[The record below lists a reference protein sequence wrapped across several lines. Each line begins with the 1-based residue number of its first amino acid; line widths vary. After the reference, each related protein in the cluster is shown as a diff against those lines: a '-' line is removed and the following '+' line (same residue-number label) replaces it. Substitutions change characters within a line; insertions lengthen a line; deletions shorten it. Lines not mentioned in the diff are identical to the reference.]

1 MATLIESNPYF
12 TIELFRDDIAMVM
25 KSIGNKEC
33 LRLFCNFLGINL
45 EKCQLPK
52 TTFSWSLALKE
63 EKNHGK
69 KLALLSA
76 KSWVL
81 RNKLYATIHDP
92 YIYTL
97 NEIENTDVFDDL
109 DDEDQTA
116 IDSLF
121 DDEIPE
127 KMVEVTILKS
137 TTVNGKKLVK
147 DTILEVTE
155 ENATKLVDDGKA
167 KISEAEEPKKAK

>member
-1 MATLIESNPYF
+1 MGEEETPKLHKDRNKILMQYAEQSFSAALDEINSS
-12 TIELFRDDIAMVM
+12 L
-25 KSIGNKEC
+25 KS
-33 LRLFCNFLGINL
+33 
-45 EKCQLPK
+45 
-52 TTFSWSLALKE
+52 

-81 RNKLYATIHDP
+81 RNKLYASIHDP

-97 NEIENTDVFDDL
+97 NEIENTDVFDDM
-109 DDEDQTA
+109 DDEDQSA
-116 IDSLF
+116 IDNLF
-121 DDEIPE
+121 DDEAPE
-127 KMVEVTILKS
+127 KMVEVVILKTS
-137 TTVNGKKLVK
+137 TINGKKLVK

-167 KISEAEEPKKAK
+167 KISEAEEPEKSK

>member
-1 MATLIESNPYF
+1 MADEETSKLHKDRNKILMQHAEQSF
-12 TIELFRDDIAMVM
+12 TEALDEINASL
-25 KSIGNKEC
+25 KS
-33 LRLFCNFLGINL
+33 
-45 EKCQLPK
+45 
-52 TTFSWSLALKE
+52 
-63 EKNHGK
+63 EKNHSK

-81 RNKLYATIHDP
+81 RNKLYVSLHDP

-97 NEIENTDVFDDL
+97 NEIENTDVFDDI

-116 IDSLF
+116 IDNLF
-121 DDEIPE
+121 DEVPE

-155 ENATKLVDDGKA
+155 ENANKLVDDGKA
-167 KISEAEEPKKAK
+167 KISEAEEPEKG

>member
-1 MATLIESNPYF
+1 MAEEETSKLHKDRNKILMQHAEQSF
-12 TIELFRDDIAMVM
+12 TEALDEINASL
-25 KSIGNKEC
+25 KS
-33 LRLFCNFLGINL
+33 
-45 EKCQLPK
+45 
-52 TTFSWSLALKE
+52 
-63 EKNHGK
+63 EKNHSK

-81 RNKLYATIHDP
+81 RNKLYASLHDP

-97 NEIENTDVFDDL
+97 NEIENTDVFDDI

-116 IDSLF
+116 IDNLF
-121 DDEIPE
+121 DDEAPEKPEKPE

-155 ENATKLVDDGKA
+155 ENANKLVDDGKA
-167 KISEAEEPKKAK
+167 KISEAKEPEKS

>member
-1 MATLIESNPYF
+1 MADEETSKLHKDRNKILMQHAEQSFTEALDEINASLES
-12 TIELFRDDIAMVM
+12 
-25 KSIGNKEC
+25 
-33 LRLFCNFLGINL
+33 
-45 EKCQLPK
+45 
-52 TTFSWSLALKE
+52 
-63 EKNHGK
+63 EKNHSK

-81 RNKLYATIHDP
+81 RNKLYVSLHDP

-97 NEIENTDVFDDL
+97 NEIENTDVFDDI

-116 IDSLF
+116 IDNLF
-121 DDEIPE
+121 DDEAPEKSE

-155 ENATKLVDDGKA
+155 ENANKLVDDGKA
-167 KISEAEEPKKAK
+167 KISEAKEPEKG

>member
-1 MATLIESNPYF
+1 MGEEETPKLHKDRNKILMQYAEQSFSGALDEINAS
-12 TIELFRDDIAMVM
+12 L
-25 KSIGNKEC
+25 KS
-33 LRLFCNFLGINL
+33 
-45 EKCQLPK
+45 
-52 TTFSWSLALKE
+52 

-81 RNKLYATIHDP
+81 RNKLYASIHDP

-97 NEIENTDVFDDL
+97 NEIENTDVFDDM
-109 DDEDQTA
+109 DDEDQSA

-121 DDEIPE
+121 DDEAPE
-127 KMVEVTILKS
+127 KMIEVVILKT

-155 ENATKLVDDGKA
+155 ENATKLVDDKKA
-167 KISEAEEPKKAK
+167 KISEAEESEKSK

>member
-1 MATLIESNPYF
+1 MAEEETSKLHKYRNKILMQYADQSFSGALEEINSS
-12 TIELFRDDIAMVM
+12 L
-25 KSIGNKEC
+25 KS
-33 LRLFCNFLGINL
+33 
-45 EKCQLPK
+45 
-52 TTFSWSLALKE
+52 
-63 EKNHGK
+63 EKNHSK

-81 RNKLYATIHDP
+81 RNKLYASLHDP

-97 NEIENTDVFDDL
+97 NEIENTDVFDDVG
-109 DDEDQTA
+109 DEDQTA
-116 IDSLF
+116 IDNLF
-121 DDEIPE
+121 DDEAPV
-127 KMVEVTILKS
+127 KMVEITILKS

-167 KISEAEEPKKAK
+167 KFSETEEPEKG

>member
-1 MATLIESNPYF
+1 MAQEETPKLHKDRNKILMKYAEQSFSDALDEINSSLES
-12 TIELFRDDIAMVM
+12 
-25 KSIGNKEC
+25 
-33 LRLFCNFLGINL
+33 
-45 EKCQLPK
+45 
-52 TTFSWSLALKE
+52 
-63 EKNHGK
+63 EKNHTK

-81 RNKLYATIHDP
+81 RNKLYATLHDP

-116 IDSLF
+116 IDNLF
-121 DDEIPE
+121 DDEAPE

-137 TTVNGKKLVK
+137 SSVNGKKLAK

-155 ENATKLVDDGKA
+155 ENAKKLVEDGKA
-167 KISEAEEPKKAK
+167 KISEAEQPEKG

>member
-1 MATLIESNPYF
+1 MADEETSKLHKDRNKILMQHAEQSF
-12 TIELFRDDIAMVM
+12 TEALDEINASL
-25 KSIGNKEC
+25 KS
-33 LRLFCNFLGINL
+33 
-45 EKCQLPK
+45 
-52 TTFSWSLALKE
+52 
-63 EKNHGK
+63 EKNHSK

-81 RNKLYATIHDP
+81 RNKLYVSLHDP

-97 NEIENTDVFDDL
+97 NEIENTDVFDDI
-109 DDEDQTA
+109 DDEEETA
-116 IDSLF
+116 IDNLF
-121 DDEIPE
+121 DDEAPEKPE

-155 ENATKLVDDGKA
+155 ENAKKLVGDGKA
-167 KISEAEEPKKAK
+167 RISETEEPKKAK

>member
-1 MATLIESNPYF
+1 
-12 TIELFRDDIAMVM
+12 MVEEDTPKLHKDRNKILM
-25 KSIGNKEC
+25 QYADQSFSSALDEINASLKS
-33 LRLFCNFLGINL
+33 
-45 EKCQLPK
+45 
-52 TTFSWSLALKE
+52 
-63 EKNHGK
+63 EKNHSK

-81 RNKLYATIHDP
+81 RNKLYASIHDP

-97 NEIENTDVFDDL
+97 NEIENTDVFDDM
-109 DDEDQTA
+109 DDEDQSA
-116 IDSLF
+116 IDNLF
-121 DDEIPE
+121 DDEAPE

-137 TTVNGKKLVK
+137 TTLNGKKLVK

-167 KISEAEEPKKAK
+167 KISEPEVSK

>member
-1 MATLIESNPYF
+1 MAQEETPKLHKDRNKI
-12 TIELFRDDIAMVM
+12 LM
-25 KSIGNKEC
+25 KYAEQSFSDALDE
-33 LRLFCNFLGINL
+33 IN
-45 EKCQLPK
+45 
-52 TTFSWSLALKE
+52 SSLQS
-63 EKNHGK
+63 EKNHTK

-81 RNKLYATIHDP
+81 RNKLYATLHDP

-116 IDSLF
+116 IDNLF
-121 DDEIPE
+121 DDEAPE

-137 TTVNGKKLVK
+137 STVNGKKLAK
-147 DTILEVTE
+147 DTIFEVTE
-155 ENATKLVDDGKA
+155 ENAKKLVEDGKA
-167 KISEAEEPKKAK
+167 KISEAEQPEKG

>member
-1 MATLIESNPYF
+1 MADEETSKLHKDRNKILMQHAEQSF
-12 TIELFRDDIAMVM
+12 TEALEEINASL
-25 KSIGNKEC
+25 KS
-33 LRLFCNFLGINL
+33 
-45 EKCQLPK
+45 
-52 TTFSWSLALKE
+52 
-63 EKNHGK
+63 EKNHSK

-81 RNKLYATIHDP
+81 RNKLYVSLHDP

-97 NEIENTDVFDDL
+97 NEIENTDVFDDI

-116 IDSLF
+116 IDNLF
-121 DDEIPE
+121 DDEADEADEAPE
-127 KMVEVTILKS
+127 KMVEVTIIKS

-155 ENATKLVDDGKA
+155 ENANKLVDDGKA
-167 KISEAEEPKKAK
+167 KISEAEEPKEG

>member
-1 MATLIESNPYF
+1 MGEEETPKLHKDRNKILMQYAEHSFSGALDEINAS
-12 TIELFRDDIAMVM
+12 L
-25 KSIGNKEC
+25 KS
-33 LRLFCNFLGINL
+33 
-45 EKCQLPK
+45 
-52 TTFSWSLALKE
+52 

-81 RNKLYATIHDP
+81 RNKLYASLHDP

-97 NEIENTDVFDDL
+97 NEIENTDVFDDIN
-109 DDEDQTA
+109 DEDQTA
-116 IDSLF
+116 IDNLF
-121 DDEIPE
+121 DDETPE

-137 TTVNGKKLVK
+137 TTVKGKKLPK

-155 ENATKLVDDGKA
+155 ENATKLVEEGKA
-167 KISEAEEPKKAK
+167 KISDAEEQKKG

>member
-1 MATLIESNPYF
+1 MAQEETPKLHKDRNKI
-12 TIELFRDDIAMVM
+12 LM
-25 KSIGNKEC
+25 KYAEQSFSDALDE
-33 LRLFCNFLGINL
+33 IN
-45 EKCQLPK
+45 
-52 TTFSWSLALKE
+52 SSLQS
-63 EKNHGK
+63 EKNHTK

-81 RNKLYATIHDP
+81 RNKLYATLHDP
-92 YIYTL
+92 YIYNL

-116 IDSLF
+116 IDNLF
-121 DDEIPE
+121 DDEAPE

-137 TTVNGKKLVK
+137 SSVNGKKLAK

-155 ENATKLVDDGKA
+155 ENAKKLVEDGKA
-167 KISEAEEPKKAK
+167 KISEAEQPEKG

>member
-1 MATLIESNPYF
+1 MGDEETPKLHKDRNKILMQYAEQSFSGALDEINAS
-12 TIELFRDDIAMVM
+12 L
-25 KSIGNKEC
+25 KS
-33 LRLFCNFLGINL
+33 
-45 EKCQLPK
+45 
-52 TTFSWSLALKE
+52 

-81 RNKLYATIHDP
+81 RNKPYASIHDP

-97 NEIENTDVFDDL
+97 NEIENTDVFDDM
-109 DDEDQTA
+109 DEENQSA

-121 DDEIPE
+121 DDEAPE
-127 KMVEVTILKS
+127 KMVEVVILKS
-137 TTVNGKKLVK
+137 TTINGKKLVK

-167 KISEAEEPKKAK
+167 KISEAEEPEKSK

>member
-1 MATLIESNPYF
+1 MGEETTPQLHKDRNKILVKYAEHSFSAAL
-12 TIELFRDDIAMVM
+12 DDI
-25 KSIGNKEC
+25 NE
-33 LRLFCNFLGINL
+33 
-45 EKCQLPK
+45 
-52 TTFSWSLALKE
+52 ALKS

-81 RNKLYATIHDP
+81 RNKLYATLHDP

-97 NEIENTDVFDDL
+97 NEIENTDVFDDM
-109 DDEDQTA
+109 DDEDPSA
-116 IDSLF
+116 IDNLF
-121 DDEIPE
+121 DDDAPE
-127 KMVEVTILKS
+127 KMVEVVILKS

-155 ENATKLVDDGKA
+155 ENAAKLVDDGKA
-167 KISEAEEPKKAK
+167 SINQTDDTK

>member
-1 MATLIESNPYF
+1 MGEEETPKLHKDRNKILMQYAEQSFSAALDEINAS
-12 TIELFRDDIAMVM
+12 L
-25 KSIGNKEC
+25 KS
-33 LRLFCNFLGINL
+33 
-45 EKCQLPK
+45 
-52 TTFSWSLALKE
+52 

-81 RNKLYATIHDP
+81 RNKLYASIHDP

-97 NEIENTDVFDDL
+97 NEIENTDVFDDM

-121 DDEIPE
+121 DEEAPE
-127 KMVEVTILKS
+127 KMVEVT
-137 TTVNGKKLVK
+137 
-147 DTILEVTE
+147 E
-155 ENATKLVDDGKA
+155 ENANKLVDDGKA
-167 KISEAEEPKKAK
+167 KISEAEEPEKSK

>member
-1 MATLIESNPYF
+1 MAEEETSKLHKDRNKILMQHAEQSFTDALDEINASLES
-12 TIELFRDDIAMVM
+12 
-25 KSIGNKEC
+25 
-33 LRLFCNFLGINL
+33 
-45 EKCQLPK
+45 
-52 TTFSWSLALKE
+52 
-63 EKNHGK
+63 EKNHSK

-81 RNKLYATIHDP
+81 RNKLYVSLHDP

-97 NEIENTDVFDDL
+97 NEIENTDVFDDI

-116 IDSLF
+116 IDNLF
-121 DDEIPE
+121 DDEVDEADEAPE
-127 KMVEVTILKS
+127 KLVKVTIIKS

-155 ENATKLVDDGKA
+155 ENANKLVDDGKA
-167 KISEAEEPKKAK
+167 KISEAEEPEKG

>member
-1 MATLIESNPYF
+1 MADEETSKLHKDRNKILMQHAEQSFTEALDEINASLES
-12 TIELFRDDIAMVM
+12 
-25 KSIGNKEC
+25 
-33 LRLFCNFLGINL
+33 
-45 EKCQLPK
+45 
-52 TTFSWSLALKE
+52 
-63 EKNHGK
+63 EKNHSK

-81 RNKLYATIHDP
+81 RNKLYVSLHDP

-97 NEIENTDVFDDL
+97 NEIENTDVFDDI

-116 IDSLF
+116 IDNLF
-121 DDEIPE
+121 DDEAPE
-127 KMVEVTILKS
+127 KPKKMVEVIILKS

-155 ENATKLVDDGKA
+155 ENANKLVDDGKA
-167 KISEAEEPKKAK
+167 KISEAEEPKEG

>member
-1 MATLIESNPYF
+1 MAEEETSKLHKDRNKILMQYAEQSFSEALNEIN
-12 TIELFRDDIAMVM
+12 TSL
-25 KSIGNKEC
+25 KS
-33 LRLFCNFLGINL
+33 
-45 EKCQLPK
+45 
-52 TTFSWSLALKE
+52 

-81 RNKLYATIHDP
+81 RNKLYASLQAP

-97 NEIENTDVFDDL
+97 NEIENTDVFDDM
-109 DDEDQTA
+109 DDDAQTA
-116 IDSLF
+116 IDSNF
-121 DDEIPE
+121 DEEAPE

-137 TTVNGKKLVK
+137 TTINGKKLVK

-155 ENATKLVDDGKA
+155 ENAAKLVDDGKA
-167 KISEAEEPKKAK
+167 KISEAEEPKES

>member
-1 MATLIESNPYF
+1 MADEETSKLHKDRNKILMQHAEQSF
-12 TIELFRDDIAMVM
+12 TEALDEINASL
-25 KSIGNKEC
+25 KS
-33 LRLFCNFLGINL
+33 
-45 EKCQLPK
+45 
-52 TTFSWSLALKE
+52 
-63 EKNHGK
+63 EKNHSK

-81 RNKLYATIHDP
+81 RNKLYVSLHDP

-97 NEIENTDVFDDL
+97 NEIENTDVFDDI

-116 IDSLF
+116 IDNLF
-121 DDEIPE
+121 DDEAPEKPE

-155 ENATKLVDDGKA
+155 ENANKLVDDGKA
-167 KISEAEEPKKAK
+167 KISEAEEPEKG

>member
-1 MATLIESNPYF
+1 MADEETSKLHKDRNKILMQHAEQSF
-12 TIELFRDDIAMVM
+12 TEALDEINASL
-25 KSIGNKEC
+25 KS
-33 LRLFCNFLGINL
+33 
-45 EKCQLPK
+45 
-52 TTFSWSLALKE
+52 
-63 EKNHGK
+63 EKNHSK

-81 RNKLYATIHDP
+81 RNKLYVSLHDP

-97 NEIENTDVFDDL
+97 NEIENTDVFDDI

-116 IDSLF
+116 IDNLF
-121 DDEIPE
+121 DDEAPEKPE

-155 ENATKLVDDGKA
+155 ENANKLIDDGKA
-167 KISEAEEPKKAK
+167 KISEAEEPEKS

>member
-1 MATLIESNPYF
+1 MGEEETPKLHKDRNKILMQYAEQSFSGALDEINAS
-12 TIELFRDDIAMVM
+12 L
-25 KSIGNKEC
+25 KS
-33 LRLFCNFLGINL
+33 
-45 EKCQLPK
+45 
-52 TTFSWSLALKE
+52 

-81 RNKLYATIHDP
+81 RNKLYASIHDP

-97 NEIENTDVFDDL
+97 NEIENTDVFDDM
-109 DDEDQTA
+109 DDEDQSA

-121 DDEIPE
+121 DDEAPE
-127 KMVEVTILKS
+127 KMIEVVILKS
-137 TTVNGKKLVK
+137 TTINGKKLVK

-155 ENATKLVDDGKA
+155 ENATKLVDDKKA
-167 KISEAEEPKKAK
+167 KISEAEESEKSK